1 MKKKKIKD
9 SSECVIPTFYVF
21 FCPQGPNI
29 FIPKKSHNDIAFQF
43 RKSRPLKFLDDE
55 QPGRGWKCRIRKLSH
70 EVK

>member
-43 RKSRPLKFLDDE
+43 RKSQATEILRRRTAWQGLE
-55 QPGRGWKCRIRKLSH
+55 MQNT
-70 EVK
+70 

>member
-9 SSECVIPTFYVF
+9 SSECMIPIFYVF

-29 FIPKKSHNDIAFQF
+29 FIPKKSYNNIAFQF